1 LNSHLIVS
9 YTLRRRLDGIPV
21 QCWVAMLL
29 HSAERKYVGTKV
41 LQLPNFV
48 LVIIVIVI
56 AILFNDKVSAY
67 IHRCTLSLCL
77 IVYLFYTSH

>member
-1 LNSHLIVS
+1 
-9 YTLRRRLDGIPV
+9 
-21 QCWVAMLL
+21 MLL
-29 HSAERKYVGTKV
+29 HSAERKYVETKV
-41 LQLPNFV
+41 LQLPNFA

-67 IHRCTLSLCL
+67 IHRCTLLSLCL